1 MIQKLGHFKVLEE
14 VGLGGLGRVYR
25 ARDTVHGRTVLI
37 KLAPEELT
45 APGTRRERFLAAARD
60 AARLSHPNIAT
71 LFDIHD
77 AEDSLFLVFEYVPG
91 ETLESVM
98 ASGPMHV
105 RTALDVAIQLADVL
119 AETHAHEITH
129 GDLRP
134 DTVKITPKGNT
145 KLLDVGLSAWTDGG
159 RLRHPAAIMAASDH
173 TAALESAAYFS
184 PEQAIGEPFDHRTDL
199 FSLGVLLYEMLAR
212 HSPFRKSTAD
222 ATLTAVLNETPL
234 EPSQRN
240 ADVPAELDAVVMR
253 ALAKPVED
261 RHQSAASLAAE
272 LRGVAAMVDV
282 RSGDRD
288 PPALVEMSAPRRQRN
303 PMLVSTLLATL
314 ALVLG
319 GGWWLAGDRIGQ
331 FAGGLLGSPPP
342 PIVAVV
348 PLEVDEADLRYLADG
363 FAEDLMA
370 RLGQIPGLTAVGRSG
385 MRARR
390 GLELGAV
397 VQELGP
403 GAVLRG
409 SVRTREDRI
418 ELDMELIDTTDGRA
432 LWRDRRSSATT
443 AVFATQTEIAEA
455 VAGALDVRLRP
466 NLARTRKK
474 ANTVSE
480 GTYDLYLRG
489 LDAAARGDLRHA
501 VELYERAIREGEG
514 FAELYAAL
522 AQALYAQVRSGAEV
536 DERGRLAEVASL
548 ATAADPDLAEAQ
560 VAKGMAA
567 GTRGEAL
574 AFYRRAVELDG
585 SYALAYRMI
594 ERELDDVET
603 ELAERFGQRAVE
615 LDPTLAT
622 VESLDSTAM
631 VASRSRVGGPLGN
644 AERQLLES
652 LLTGSGGEA
661 EATSQS

>member
-1 MIQKLGHFKVLEE
+1 MIQRLGHFKVLEE
-14 VGLGGLGRVYR
+14 VGKGGLGRVYR

-37 KLAPEELT
+37 KVAPAELT
-45 APGTRRERFLAAARD
+45 APGTRRERFLAAARA

-77 AEDSLFLVFEYVPG
+77 AEDTLFLVFEFVPG
-91 ETLESVM
+91 ETLERVM

-119 AETHAHEITH
+119 AETHADEITH

-134 DTVKITPKGNT
+134 DTVKITPKGNA

-159 RLRHPAAIMAASDH
+159 RLRHPAAIMAASDQ

-184 PEQAIGEPFDHRTDL
+184 PEQASGEPFDHRSDL
-199 FSLGVLLYEMLAR
+199 FSLGALLYEMLAR
-212 HSPFRKSTAD
+212 HSPFRRSTAD
-222 ATLTAVLNETPL
+222 ATLKAILHETPL
-234 EPSQRN
+234 EPSQLN
-240 ADVPAELDAVVMR
+240 PDVPEELDAVVMG

-261 RHQSAASLAAE
+261 RYQSAASLAAE
-272 LRGVAAMVDV
+272 LRGVAAMLDV
-282 RSGDRD
+282 RSGDRE
-288 PPALVEMSAPRRQRN
+288 PSALVEMSAPRRQRK
-303 PMLVSTLLATL
+303 PKLVSTLLLSL
-314 ALVLG
+314 ALVVG
-319 GGWWLAGDRIGQ
+319 GGWWLAGDTIGQ
-331 FAGGLLGSPPP
+331 LAGGLLGSPPP

-348 PLEVDEADLRYLADG
+348 PLEVDETNLRYLADG
-363 FAEDLMA
+363 FAEDLMD
-370 RLGQIPGLTAVGRSG
+370 RLGQIPGLAAVGRSG

-409 SVRTREDRI
+409 SVRTRDDRI
-418 ELDMELIDTTDGRA
+418 ELNMELVDPTDGRA
-432 LWRDRRSSATT
+432 LWRSRRSSETT
-443 AVFATQTEIAEA
+443 AVFATQSEIAEA

-466 NLARTRKK
+466 SLARSRKK

-489 LDAAARGDLRHA
+489 LDAAAGGDLAHA

-522 AQALYAQVRSGAEV
+522 AQALYARLGSGAEA
-536 DERGRLAEVASL
+536 DDRSRLTEVSTL

-585 SYALAYRMI
+585 SYALAYRLI
-594 ERELDDVET
+594 ERELDDGET
-603 ELAERFGQRAVE
+603 ALAARFGQRAID
-615 LDPTLAT
+615 LDPTLAA
-622 VESLDSTAM
+622 VEPSDSAA
-631 VASRSRVGGPLGN
+631 VVSRSRVGAPLGP

-652 LLTGSGGEA
+652 LLTPM
-661 EATSQS
+661 